1 MQWRGVYISYNKLLF
16 QKISSEYCQWFL
28 TNHNSLNFYQ
38 AILQGVLEG
47 QGLGRTGSSE
57 NGASSILGA
66 SVFVFIAS
74 LMIAMQF

>member
-1 MQWRGVYISYNKLLF
+1 MILTHNNFLNLY
-16 QKISSEYCQWFL
+16 QKI
-28 TNHNSLNFYQ
+28 
-38 AILQGVLEG
+38 LQDVLEG